1 MSKDTLPKEFIAQME
16 AMLGQETEAF
26 LKSYNQPRT
35 QALRLNTIKLKEE
48 NKQDISGLF
57 RLEPVPWC
65 NIGFYYDG
73 QERPGKHP
81 YHTAGLYYI
90 QEPSAMSAIEI
101 LDPKPYETVLDLA
114 AAPGG
119 KTTHMAVKMKDTGL
133 LVSNEIHSGRAKIL
147 AENVERMGLTR
158 TVVVNAS
165 PDELSA
171 RFPES
176 FDRIMLDAPCSGEGM
191 FRKDQDAVNEWSLSS
206 VQMCVSRQWDILKEA
221 YTMLK
226 PGGYIAYSTC
236 TFNRAENEETVE
248 RFILQFPDMEWLQ
261 TERIWPHRTKGEG
274 HFVALLRK
282 KKKDKLEPESSMSPH
297 SKKVRKKGKQGAHA
311 SVEDAWDGFKSWSND
326 HLPGFKLAAGRPL
339 LFGEALYFLPESN
352 ELTISD
358 EQLKGLKMPRPGL
371 HLGDWKKGRF
381 EPAHALAMAAAPE
394 QAARSYDLPVSSME
408 LQAYLR
414 GETLS
419 LDTPLEGWTL
429 VTTAGYPVGW
439 AKANSGQLKNK
450 RPKGLRLMS

>member
-1 MSKDTLPKEFIAQME
+1 
-16 AMLGQETEAF
+16 
-26 LKSYNQPRT
+26 
-35 QALRLNTIKLKEE
+35 
-48 NKQDISGLF
+48 
-57 RLEPVPWC
+57 
-65 NIGFYYDG
+65 
-73 QERPGKHP
+73 
-81 YHTAGLYYI
+81 
-90 QEPSAMSAIEI
+90 MSAIEI

-358 EQLKGLKMPRPGL
+358 EQLKGLKTPRPGL